1 MLTQDDVKEIERIVE
16 EEIDAKTKLLPTKDQ
31 FFQRMD
37 DLSGQMKKIQ
47 ETLDLHDGQH
57 SDIHDHQESTD
68 KRMNVVEEKLDIP
81 HPIASLS

>member
-16 EEIDAKTKLLPTKDQ
+16 EKIDEKTKLLPTKDQ

-57 SDIHDHQESTD
+57 VAIHDQDESND
-68 KRMNVVEEKLDIP
+68 ERFKVIEKKLDIP